1 MDYSQFLLMKEELS
15 LIAVIVILFIADLF
29 MSPDAHKHDGKPM
42 LNTMLPVALLIVHT
56 LITIVPGPAAD
67 AFGGMYHNQPIQSI
81 VKSIL
86 SVGTLIVFLMAHEW
100 MRRPD
105 AAIKQGE
112 FYVLTLS
119 TLLGMYFMISA
130 GHFLMFFIGLE
141 TASIPMAALVAFD
154 KYRHHSAEAGAKYI
168 LTALFSSGLLLYGL
182 SLIYGTVGTLYFA
195 DIPAHLDGSP
205 LQIMAFVFFFS
216 GMGFKISL
224 VPFHLW
230 TADVYEGAPST
241 VTAYLSVIS
250 KGAAAFVL
258 MTILYKVFAP
268 MAAQWQEVLYWV
280 IMLGVISGTSLGMT
294 SLVYYVLIYLFANLA
309 VFTVITIVA
318 LRADKFTLEDYN
330 GLYTTNPKLAFL
342 MTLALFSLAGIPP
355 FAGFFSKFFIFAA
368 AFESGF
374 HLLVFIALINTIL
387 SLYYYL
393 KIVKAMYI
401 NKSDEPIAAFR
412 SDNYTRAGLAICTL
426 GIVAHSPVYG
436 RRREKGGTHFI
447 IWFRYCVGVSP
458 VSCLKVR
465 LKCGIESNP
474 HSTAICETS
483 ISPMVSSLQA

>member
-1 MDYSQFLLMKEELS
+1 
-15 LIAVIVILFIADLF
+15 
-29 MSPDAHKHDGKPM
+29 
-42 LNTMLPVALLIVHT
+42 
-56 LITIVPGPAAD
+56 
-67 AFGGMYHNQPIQSI
+67 
-81 VKSIL
+81 
-86 SVGTLIVFLMAHEW
+86 
-100 MRRPD
+100 
-105 AAIKQGE
+105 
-112 FYVLTLS
+112 
-119 TLLGMYFMISA
+119 MYFMISA

-168 LTALFSSGLLLYGL
+168 LTALFSSGLLLYGI

-195 DIPAHLDGSP
+195 DVPAHLDGSP

-268 MAAQWQEVLYWV
+268 MAVQWQEVLYWV
-280 IMLGVISGTSLGMT
+280 IIASITLANLFALRQENLKRLMAFSSISQAGYIMLGVISGTSLGMT

-426 GIVAHSPVYG
+426 GIVALSIASVVYQ
-436 RRREKGGTHFI
+436 
-447 IWFRYCVGVSP
+447 
-458 VSCLKVR
+458 
-465 LKCGIESNP
+465 
-474 HSTAICETS
+474 S
-483 ISPMVSSLQA
+483 IDKFSFSM

>member
-1 MDYSQFLLMKEELS
+1 MDYSQFLLLKEELS
-15 LIAVIVILFIADLF
+15 LILVIVILFVADLF
-29 MSPDAHKHDGKPM
+29 MSPDAHKNDGKPV
-42 LNTMLPVALLIVHT
+42 LNTMLPVVLLTIHT
-56 LITIVPGPAAD
+56 LITIVPGPVAD

-86 SVGTLIVFLMAHEW
+86 SIGTLIVFLMAHEW

-105 AAIKQGE
+105 TAIKQGE
-112 FYVLTLS
+112 FYILTLS

-182 SLIYGTVGTLYFA
+182 SLIYGTVGPLYFA
-195 DIPAHLDGSP
+195 DIPARLTGDP

-250 KGAAAFVL
+250 KGSAAFVL
-258 MTILYKVFAP
+258 MAILIKVFAP
-268 MAAQWQEVLYWV
+268 MVEQWQEVLYWV
-280 IMLGVISGTSLGMT
+280 IIASITIANLFALRQQNLKRLMAFSSISQAGYIMLGVISGSAQGMT
-294 SLVYYVLIYLFANLA
+294 SLVYYVLIYMFANLA

-318 LRADKFTLEDYN
+318 LRAGKFTLEDYN

-368 AFESGF
+368 AFEGGF
-374 HLLVFIALINTIL
+374 HLLVFITLINTII

-412 SDNYTRAGLAICTL
+412 SDNYTRASLAICTL
-426 GIVAHSPVYG
+426 GIVVLSIASVVYQ
-436 RRREKGGTHFI
+436 
-447 IWFRYCVGVSP
+447 
-458 VSCLKVR
+458 
-465 LKCGIESNP
+465 
-474 HSTAICETS
+474 S
-483 ISPMVSSLQA
+483 IDKFSFGL

>member
-1 MDYSQFLLMKEELS
+1 MDYSQFLLLKEELS
-15 LIAVIVILFIADLF
+15 LILVIVILFVADLF
-29 MSPDAHKHDGKPM
+29 MSPDAHKNDGKPV
-42 LNTMLPVALLIVHT
+42 LNTMLPVVLLTIHT
-56 LITIVPGPAAD
+56 LITIVPGPVAD

-86 SVGTLIVFLMAHEW
+86 SIGTLIVFLMAHEW

-105 AAIKQGE
+105 TAIKQGE
-112 FYVLTLS
+112 FYILTLS

-195 DIPAHLDGSP
+195 DIPARLTGDP

-250 KGAAAFVL
+250 KGSAAFVL
-258 MTILYKVFAP
+258 MAILIKVFAP
-268 MAAQWQEVLYWV
+268 MVEQWQEVLYWV
-280 IMLGVISGTSLGMT
+280 IIASITIANLFALRQQNLKRLMAFSSISQAGYIMLGVISGSAQGMT
-294 SLVYYVLIYLFANLA
+294 SLVYYVLIYMFANLA

-318 LRADKFTLEDYN
+318 LRAGKFTLEDYN

-368 AFESGF
+368 AFEGGF
-374 HLLVFIALINTIL
+374 HLLVFIALINTII

-412 SDNYTRAGLAICTL
+412 SDNYTRASLAICTL
-426 GIVAHSPVYG
+426 GIVVLSIASVVYQ
-436 RRREKGGTHFI
+436 
-447 IWFRYCVGVSP
+447 
-458 VSCLKVR
+458 
-465 LKCGIESNP
+465 
-474 HSTAICETS
+474 S
-483 ISPMVSSLQA
+483 IDKFSFVL

>member
-1 MDYSQFLLMKEELS
+1 MDYSQFLLLKEELS
-15 LIAVIVILFIADLF
+15 LILVIVILFVADLF
-29 MSPDAHKHDGKPM
+29 MSPDAHKNDGKPV
-42 LNTMLPVALLIVHT
+42 LNTMLPVVLLTIHT
-56 LITIVPGPAAD
+56 LITIVPGPVAD

-86 SVGTLIVFLMAHEW
+86 SIGTLIVFLMAHEW

-105 AAIKQGE
+105 TAIKQGE
-112 FYVLTLS
+112 FYILTLS

-195 DIPAHLDGSP
+195 DIPARLTGDP

-230 TADVYEGAPST
+230 TAEVYEGAPST

-250 KGAAAFVL
+250 KGSAAFVL
-258 MTILYKVFAP
+258 MAILIKVFAP
-268 MAAQWQEVLYWV
+268 MVEQWQEVLYWV
-280 IMLGVISGTSLGMT
+280 IIASITIANLFALRQQNLKRLMAFSSISQAGYIMLGVISGSAQGMT
-294 SLVYYVLIYLFANLA
+294 SLVYYVLIYMFANLA

-318 LRADKFTLEDYN
+318 LRAGKFTLEDYN

-368 AFESGF
+368 AFEGGF
-374 HLLVFIALINTIL
+374 HLLVFIALINTII

-412 SDNYTRAGLAICTL
+412 SDNYTRASLAICTL
-426 GIVAHSPVYG
+426 GIVVLSIASVVYQ
-436 RRREKGGTHFI
+436 
-447 IWFRYCVGVSP
+447 
-458 VSCLKVR
+458 
-465 LKCGIESNP
+465 
-474 HSTAICETS
+474 S
-483 ISPMVSSLQA
+483 IDKFSFGL

>member
-1 MDYSQFLLMKEELS
+1 MDYSQFLLLKEELS
-15 LIAVIVILFIADLF
+15 LILVIVILFVADLF
-29 MSPDAHKHDGKPM
+29 MSPDAHKNDGKPV
-42 LNTMLPVALLIVHT
+42 LNTMLPVVLLTIHT
-56 LITIVPGPAAD
+56 LITIVPGPVAD

-86 SVGTLIVFLMAHEW
+86 SIGTLIVFLMAHEW

-105 AAIKQGE
+105 TAIKQGE
-112 FYVLTLS
+112 FYILTLS

-195 DIPAHLDGSP
+195 DIPARLTGDP

-250 KGAAAFVL
+250 KGSAAFVL
-258 MTILYKVFAP
+258 MPILIKVFAP
-268 MAAQWQEVLYWV
+268 MVEQWQEVLYWV
-280 IMLGVISGTSLGMT
+280 IIASITIANLFALRQQNLKRLMAFSSISQAGYIMLGVISGSAQGMT
-294 SLVYYVLIYLFANLA
+294 SLVYYVLIYMFANLA

-318 LRADKFTLEDYN
+318 LRAGKFTLEDYN

-368 AFESGF
+368 AFEGGF
-374 HLLVFIALINTIL
+374 HLLVFIALINTII

-412 SDNYTRAGLAICTL
+412 SDNYTRASLAICTL
-426 GIVAHSPVYG
+426 GIVVLSIASVVYQ
-436 RRREKGGTHFI
+436 
-447 IWFRYCVGVSP
+447 
-458 VSCLKVR
+458 
-465 LKCGIESNP
+465 
-474 HSTAICETS
+474 S
-483 ISPMVSSLQA
+483 IDKFSFGL

>member
-1 MDYSQFLLMKEELS
+1 MDYSQFLLLKEELS
-15 LIAVIVILFIADLF
+15 LILVIVILFVADLF
-29 MSPDAHKHDGKPM
+29 MSPDAHKNDGKPV
-42 LNTMLPVALLIVHT
+42 LNTMLPVVLLTIHT
-56 LITIVPGPAAD
+56 LITIVPGPVAD

-86 SVGTLIVFLMAHEW
+86 SIGTLIVFLMAHEW

-105 AAIKQGE
+105 TAIKQGE
-112 FYVLTLS
+112 FYILTLS

-195 DIPAHLDGSP
+195 DIPARLTSDP

-250 KGAAAFVL
+250 KGSAAFVL
-258 MTILYKVFAP
+258 MAILIKVFAP
-268 MAAQWQEVLYWV
+268 MVEQWQEVLYWV
-280 IMLGVISGTSLGMT
+280 IIASITIANLFALRQQNLKRLMAFSSISQAGYIMLGVISGSAQGMT
-294 SLVYYVLIYLFANLA
+294 SLVYYVLIYMFANLA

-318 LRADKFTLEDYN
+318 LRAGKFTLEDYN

-368 AFESGF
+368 AFEGGF
-374 HLLVFIALINTIL
+374 HLLVFIALINTII

-412 SDNYTRAGLAICTL
+412 SDNYTRASLAICTL
-426 GIVAHSPVYG
+426 GIVVLSIASVVYQ
-436 RRREKGGTHFI
+436 
-447 IWFRYCVGVSP
+447 
-458 VSCLKVR
+458 
-465 LKCGIESNP
+465 
-474 HSTAICETS
+474 S
-483 ISPMVSSLQA
+483 IDKFSFGL

>member
-1 MDYSQFLLMKEELS
+1 MDYSQFLLLKEELS
-15 LIAVIVILFIADLF
+15 LILVIVILFVADLF
-29 MSPDAHKHDGKPM
+29 MSPDAHKNDGKPV
-42 LNTMLPVALLIVHT
+42 LNTMLPVVLLTIHT
-56 LITIVPGPAAD
+56 LITIVPGPMAD

-86 SVGTLIVFLMAHEW
+86 SIGTLIVFLMAHEW

-105 AAIKQGE
+105 TAIKQGE
-112 FYVLTLS
+112 FYILTLS

-195 DIPAHLDGSP
+195 DIPARLTGDP

-250 KGAAAFVL
+250 KGSAAFVL
-258 MTILYKVFAP
+258 MTILIKVFAP
-268 MAAQWQEVLYWV
+268 MVEQWQEVLYWV
-280 IMLGVISGTSLGMT
+280 IIASITIANLFTLRQQNLKRLMAFSSISQAGYIMLGVISGSAQGMT
-294 SLVYYVLIYLFANLA
+294 SLVYYVLIYMFANLA

-318 LRADKFTLEDYN
+318 LRAGKFTLEDYN

-368 AFESGF
+368 AFEGGF
-374 HLLVFIALINTIL
+374 HLLVFIALINTII

-412 SDNYTRAGLAICTL
+412 SDNYTRASLAICTL
-426 GIVAHSPVYG
+426 GIVVLSIASVVYQ
-436 RRREKGGTHFI
+436 
-447 IWFRYCVGVSP
+447 
-458 VSCLKVR
+458 
-465 LKCGIESNP
+465 
-474 HSTAICETS
+474 S
-483 ISPMVSSLQA
+483 IDKFSFGL

>member
-1 MDYSQFLLMKEELS
+1 MDYSQFLLLKEELS
-15 LIAVIVILFIADLF
+15 LILVIVILFVADLF
-29 MSPDAHKHDGKPM
+29 MSPDAHKNDGKPV
-42 LNTMLPVALLIVHT
+42 LNTMLPVVLLTIHT
-56 LITIVPGPAAD
+56 LITIVPGPMAD

-86 SVGTLIVFLMAHEW
+86 SIGTLIVFLMAHEW

-105 AAIKQGE
+105 TAIKQGE
-112 FYVLTLS
+112 FYILTLS

-195 DIPAHLDGSP
+195 DIPARLTGDP
-205 LQIMAFVFFFS
+205 LQIMALVFFFS

-250 KGAAAFVL
+250 KGSAAFVL
-258 MTILYKVFAP
+258 MAILIKVFAP
-268 MAAQWQEVLYWV
+268 MVEQWQEVLYWV
-280 IMLGVISGTSLGMT
+280 IIASITIANLFALRQQNLKRLMAFSSISQAGYIMLGVISGSAQGMT
-294 SLVYYVLIYLFANLA
+294 SLVYYVLIYMFANLA

-318 LRADKFTLEDYN
+318 LRAGKFTLEDYN

-368 AFESGF
+368 AFEGGF
-374 HLLVFIALINTIL
+374 HLLVFIALINTII

-412 SDNYTRAGLAICTL
+412 SDNYTRASLAICTL
-426 GIVAHSPVYG
+426 GIVVLSIASVVYQ
-436 RRREKGGTHFI
+436 
-447 IWFRYCVGVSP
+447 
-458 VSCLKVR
+458 
-465 LKCGIESNP
+465 
-474 HSTAICETS
+474 S
-483 ISPMVSSLQA
+483 IDKFSFGL

>member
-1 MDYSQFLLMKEELS
+1 
-15 LIAVIVILFIADLF
+15 
-29 MSPDAHKHDGKPM
+29 
-42 LNTMLPVALLIVHT
+42 
-56 LITIVPGPAAD
+56 
-67 AFGGMYHNQPIQSI
+67 
-81 VKSIL
+81 
-86 SVGTLIVFLMAHEW
+86 MAHEW

-105 AAIKQGE
+105 TAIKQGE

-168 LTALFSSGLLLYGL
+168 LTALFSSGLLLYGI
-182 SLIYGTVGTLYFA
+182 SLIYGSVGTLYFA
-195 DIPAHLDGSP
+195 DIPAHLDGNP

-268 MAAQWQEVLYWV
+268 MVAQWQEVLYWV
-280 IMLGVISGTSLGMT
+280 IIASITLANLFALRQENLKRLMAFSSISQAGYIMLGVISGTSLGMA

-318 LRADKFTLEDYN
+318 LRAHKFTLEDYN
-330 GLYTTNPKLAFL
+330 GLYATNPKLAFL

-368 AFESGF
+368 AFRSGF
-374 HLLVFIALINTIL
+374 HLLVFIALVNTIL

-412 SDNYTRAGLAICTL
+412 SDNYTRASLVICTL
-426 GIVAHSPVYG
+426 GIVVLSIASVVYQ
-436 RRREKGGTHFI
+436 
-447 IWFRYCVGVSP
+447 
-458 VSCLKVR
+458 
-465 LKCGIESNP
+465 
-474 HSTAICETS
+474 S
-483 ISPMVSSLQA
+483 IDKFSFGM

>member
-1 MDYSQFLLMKEELS
+1 MDYSQFLLLKEELS
-15 LIAVIVILFIADLF
+15 LILVIVILFVADLF
-29 MSPDAHKHDGKPM
+29 MSPDAHKNDGKPV
-42 LNTMLPVALLIVHT
+42 LNTMLPVVLLTIHT
-56 LITIVPGPAAD
+56 LITIVPGPVAD

-86 SVGTLIVFLMAHEW
+86 SIGTLIVFLMAHEW

-105 AAIKQGE
+105 TAIKQGE
-112 FYVLTLS
+112 FYILTLS

-154 KYRHHSAEAGAKYI
+154 KSRHHSAEAGAKYI

-195 DIPAHLDGSP
+195 DIPARLTGDP

-250 KGAAAFVL
+250 KGSAAFVL
-258 MTILYKVFAP
+258 MAILIKVFAP
-268 MAAQWQEVLYWV
+268 MVEQWQEVLYWV
-280 IMLGVISGTSLGMT
+280 IIASITIANLFALRQQNLKRLMAFSSISQAGYIMLGVISGSAQGMT
-294 SLVYYVLIYLFANLA
+294 SLVYYVLIYMFANLA

-318 LRADKFTLEDYN
+318 LRAGKFTLEDYN

-368 AFESGF
+368 AFEGGF
-374 HLLVFIALINTIL
+374 HLLVFITLINTII

-412 SDNYTRAGLAICTL
+412 SDNYTRASLAICTL
-426 GIVAHSPVYG
+426 GIVVLSIASVVYQ
-436 RRREKGGTHFI
+436 
-447 IWFRYCVGVSP
+447 
-458 VSCLKVR
+458 
-465 LKCGIESNP
+465 
-474 HSTAICETS
+474 S
-483 ISPMVSSLQA
+483 IDKFSFGL